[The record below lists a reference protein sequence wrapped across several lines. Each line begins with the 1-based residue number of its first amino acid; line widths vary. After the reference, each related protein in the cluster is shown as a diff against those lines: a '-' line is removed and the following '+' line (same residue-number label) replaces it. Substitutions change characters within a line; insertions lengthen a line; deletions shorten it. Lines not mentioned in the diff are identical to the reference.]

1 MSDNSPDKI
10 YLFPNEWSQVGENE
24 FIASRCRTGKED
36 IKYIRADKVDEYKKI
51 IEKLKAKLQ
60 EDIRCENDDYNNGYH
75 DACDEIYE
83 YIEQIQKELEG

>member
-1 MSDNSPDKI
+1 MKNNTPDKI
-10 YLFPNEWSQVGENE
+10 WIQRGIGIWHREQQPQG
-24 FIASRCRTGKED
+24 
-36 IKYIRADKVDEYKKI
+36 IKYIRADKVDKYKKI

-60 EDIRCENDDYNNGYH
+60 EDIRCENDDYDNGYH